1 MATFHIEVEGMKEL
15 FSKLKEAED
24 KSLGIAAQGLYE
36 GAGIVADAV
45 SKAVRGIRTEEF
57 KYAKGGT
64 KRKPSPEEK
73 AALQGGACGVARF
86 RKKLGRVDTSVGFNG
101 NGYVNVNF
109 SHMRGTART
118 NYKAVNF
125 KGKSSTASSTLKWLQ
140 YQGGSAKHGIGK
152 DFGRGAQNQ
161 KPVGVIA
168 NAINSGTS
176 FMEKQPFIRQAFSK
190 SKAAATAAIE
200 EGIKKRL
207 EELNLG

>member
-1 MATFHIEVEGMKEL
+1 MATFKFEVEGMREL
-15 FSKLKEAED
+15 FTKLKKAED

-45 SKAVRGIRTEEF
+45 SNGVRGIQTESF

-73 AALQGGACGVARF
+73 AALMSAPRGVAKF
-86 RKKLGRVDTSVGFNG
+86 RKKLGRVDTTVGFNG

-109 SHMRGTART
+109 NHMKGTART

-125 KGKSSTASSTLKWLQ
+125 KGKSTTASSTLKWIQ
-140 YQGGSAKHGIGK
+140 YQGGSAKYGISA
-152 DFGRGAQNQ
+152 DIGRGAQNQ

-168 NAINSGTS
+168 NSINSGTS
-176 FMEKQPFIRQAFSK
+176 FMEKQPFMRKAFSK
-190 SKAAATAAIE
+190 SKTAAVAAIE
-200 EGIKKRL
+200 EGIRKRI
-207 EELNLG
+207 EELDLE